1 MLQAQIIASKIE
13 ELKELWQLLAD
24 QLSALQRQK
33 VLETRVEERLRL
45 EQSIAELENER
56 ERVERQM
63 LQLEVAAGDDG
74 REALRDSER
83 IQRVMDQLPGRA
95 FEILEVIQA
104 VGLKLKQMKQ
114 EGLRTECDRALLK
127 GTEQFLAGVLDAE
140 AFIRSAKQLNRTEQE
155 RDDLPNYERLAERL
169 NKGQVI
175 LCLGQEFSSLLGARS
190 PSTSLIRERLD
201 GQEGGNRPLS
211 EICEQKE
218 LT

>member
-1 MLQAQIIASKIE
+1 M
-13 ELKELWQLLAD
+13 
-24 QLSALQRQK
+24 
-33 VLETRVEERLRL
+33 LETRVEERLRL

-114 EGLRTECDRALLK
+114 DGLRTECDRALLK
-127 GTEQFLAGVLDAE
+127 ETEQFLA
-140 AFIRSAKQLNRTEQE
+140 
-155 RDDLPNYERLAERL
+155 
-169 NKGQVI
+169 
-175 LCLGQEFSSLLGARS
+175 
-190 PSTSLIRERLD
+190 
-201 GQEGGNRPLS
+201 
-211 EICEQKE
+211 E
-218 LT
+218 L